1 MNKFNNKV
9 YQDENLIREWKD
21 DPNLDWFKISEKLP
35 KMNINFC
42 REFRDR
48 IKWLW
53 TLYANDIELRPD
65 IIKQFDLEYLME
77 GYKDPN

>member
-1 MNKFNNKV
+1 MKKNIKWYYDV
-9 YQDENLIREWKD
+9 DWIREWQHD
-21 DPNLDWFKISEKLP
+21 NIDWFEISEHLP
-35 KMNINFC
+35 EMDINFC
-42 REFRDR
+42 REFKDK

-53 TLYANDIELRPD
+53 ALYAHDIETRPD